1 MQISSET
8 NQPGEMAMPTAQRS
22 VPLKFSRP
30 TASIATVQHN
40 IEAITKRWSSELTTR
55 LQRRAL
61 DPADFETLK
70 DAGLALTGVPED
82 MGGVWQSARLSTRP
96 TGALFRSLA
105 RVDPSVALVATM
117 HPTVLAVWRDQP
129 SDAPVN
135 SAAWREQRDRVL
147 LAAKAGCWF
156 GTVSSEP
163 GGGGDLMA
171 TRATAAPSGDG
182 RWLVSGDKHMGSGS
196 GVTSFMITTAVPEGE
211 RTPDVFLL
219 DTRELPWDGSHGATL
234 AREWDGHGMA
244 ATQSHAFRF
253 DGIAVERHALHGGAI
268 ESIHRTMPA
277 IAYTFSSVIMGILD
291 AVLAEA
297 RQRLQPRAERMSA
310 FERVSWTKA
319 VNDIWL
325 AEQAFEGMARA
336 IETDTKPSSVQRGKL
351 AIADLA
357 EASLNSISKAIGGA
371 SFSRS
376 RPFGQWSQDVRALGF
391 LRPPWSLAYDRLFE
405 ESFADWSGP

>member
-1 MQISSET
+1 MQ
-8 NQPGEMAMPTAQRS
+8 TAQRL
-22 VPLKFSRP
+22 VPFKSSQQ
-30 TASIATVQHN
+30 TASFASVQHN
-40 IEAITKRWSSELTTR
+40 MEAITERWSSEWKTR

-70 DAGLALTGVPED
+70 DAGLTLTGVPDD

-96 TGALFRSLA
+96 TGAMFRSLA

-117 HPTVLAVWRDQP
+117 HPTVLALWLEQP
-129 SDAPVN
+129 GDAPVN
-135 SAAWREQRDRVL
+135 PAAWREQRDRVL
-147 LAAKAGCWF
+147 SAAKAGCWF
-156 GTVSSEP
+156 GTVVSEL

-171 TRATAAPSGDG
+171 TRATASSSGDG
-182 RWLVSGDKHMGSGS
+182 GWLVTGDKHMGSGS

-211 RTPDVFLL
+211 KTPDIFLL
-219 DTRELPWDGSHGATL
+219 DTRELPWDGSRGATL
-234 AREWDGHGMA
+234 MREWDGHGMA

-253 DGIAVERHALHGGAI
+253 DRVAAERHALLGGAI
-268 ESIHRTMPA
+268 QSIYRTMPV
-277 IAYTFSSVIMGILD
+277 IAYMFSSVTMGILD
-291 AVLAEA
+291 AALAEA
-297 RQRLQPRAERMSA
+297 RRRLQPRAERMSA

-336 IETDTKPSSVQRGKL
+336 IETGANLSSVQRGKL

-376 RPFGQWSQDVRALGF
+376 SPFGQWSQDVRALGF
-391 LRPPWSLAYDRLFE
+391 LRPPWPLAYDRLFE
-405 ESFADWSGP
+405 ASFAD